1 MRIVK
6 LTTETTKNLL
16 DELLQ
21 RSPNSY
27 GEYESRVNEIIEM
40 SVPNGTR
47 QFLHTQNNLTAQ
59 TSTLKI
65 FL

>member
-27 GEYESRVNEIIEM
+27 GEYESRVNEIIENVRDRK
-40 SVPNGTR
+40 SVV
-47 QFLHTQNNLTAQ
+47 
-59 TSTLKI
+59 
-65 FL
+65 